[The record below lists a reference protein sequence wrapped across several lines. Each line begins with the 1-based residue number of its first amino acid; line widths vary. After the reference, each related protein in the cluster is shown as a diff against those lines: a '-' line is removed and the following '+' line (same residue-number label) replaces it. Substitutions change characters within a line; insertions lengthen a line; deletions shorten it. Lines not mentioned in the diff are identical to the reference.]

1 MLSLN
6 TYVVNILHGPATWL
20 GADNEVVSK
29 NIHDFCSHG
38 VYNLRN
44 TDNQIIIYNCN
55 SSGVRR
61 GGTGHCE
68 SLW

>member
-29 NIHDFCSHG
+29 NIHDFHSHG

-44 TDNQIIIYNCN
+44 RQPNNYLQ
-55 SSGVRR
+55 
-61 GGTGHCE
+61 
-68 SLW
+68 L